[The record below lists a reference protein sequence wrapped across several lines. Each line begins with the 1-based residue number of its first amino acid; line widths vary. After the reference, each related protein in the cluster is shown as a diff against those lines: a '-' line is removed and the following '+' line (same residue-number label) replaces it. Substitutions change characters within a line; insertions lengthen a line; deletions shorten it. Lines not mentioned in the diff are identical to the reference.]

1 MSRTNAGR
9 FAPSVSKRDGIPEA
23 SRRRPLVTPS
33 RLASDDA
40 SASTSAVATAGPFF
54 SGGEVERGD
63 ERNDLPVCSYDARS
77 DRSGGRVARGAR
89 REQAGAL
96 LTVALLDASRGKRVS
111 FSFSVASLGFST
123 ARFCVSSRRFRRP
136 RRAFLCR
143 SHAHRSAFSCLRVSN
158 SSRYLTFR
166 SGSDVGKHRSNSPAR
181 DSSPSAS
188 RIVRGRASNAY
199 GEKSRS

>member
-1 MSRTNAGR
+1 
-9 FAPSVSKRDGIPEA
+9 
-23 SRRRPLVTPS
+23 
-33 RLASDDA
+33 
-40 SASTSAVATAGPFF
+40 
-54 SGGEVERGD
+54 
-63 ERNDLPVCSYDARS
+63 
-77 DRSGGRVARGAR
+77 
-89 REQAGAL
+89 
-96 LTVALLDASRGKRVS
+96 
-111 FSFSVASLGFST
+111 LGFST
-123 ARFCVSSRRFRRP
+123 ARFCVSSRRFRRL